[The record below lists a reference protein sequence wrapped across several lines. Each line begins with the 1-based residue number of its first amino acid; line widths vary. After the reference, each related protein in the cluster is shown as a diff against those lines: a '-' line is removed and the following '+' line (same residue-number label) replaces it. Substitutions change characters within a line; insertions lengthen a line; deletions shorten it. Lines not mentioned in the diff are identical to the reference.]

1 MIVLGGTG
9 TTTSGKMQKKPL
21 IKKLTL
27 TKILTLTHT
36 IKMHLMLKLTEIY
49 VINIMNLLLLKSQL
63 TQLAIKTH
71 VQVVSAFFSV
81 MC

>member
-1 MIVLGGTG
+1 MILLGGTG
-9 TTTSGKMQKKPL
+9 TTTSGKMQKTL

-49 VINIMNLLLLKSQL
+49 VMNIMNLLLLKSQL
-63 TQLAIKTH
+63 TQLAIKIH
-71 VQVVSAFFSV
+71 VQVVSAFFL
-81 MC
+81 